1 MIFNTSRALLLA
13 LASALA
19 ANGAI
24 YVTEPSAG
32 SSCHGGQ
39 TCSISWL
46 DDGQAPLLSSIGV
59 TRVALYTGEL
69 VCTNPCSS
77 STHSIFLQQL
87 VQTLQPVNVSS
98 AHTLT
103 FTPDPKA
110 GPNSGSY
117 YIAFIPA
124 SDSAYRGYS
133 PWFSLDNMSG
143 SFASPDPAA
152 TSSLPLSSTS
162 GIPTGN
168 ETTTAETTAS
178 QSGSNSISATLTE
191 TSATSGAT
199 EATSSGFSTVRAT
212 SSGSIS
218 GASSG
223 ASSSATSSGTSTRT
237 SASSTASA
245 SNAAVSNN
253 VPATGFAAT
262 LLAFLGAML
271 L

>member
-13 LASALA
+13 LASALV
-19 ANGAI
+19 ANAAI

-69 VCTNPCSS
+69 
-77 STHSIFLQQL
+77 QL
-87 VQTLQPVNVSS
+87 VQTLQPVDVSS

-152 TSSLPLSSTS
+152 TSSLPLPSTS

-168 ETTTAETTAS
+168 ETTTAETTVS
-178 QSGSNSISATLTE
+178 QSGSSSISATLTE